1 MKLYE
6 DVWRCIS
13 YWKMGIFL
21 FFFFS
26 PAWPQHLPGRNQQ
39 ETKNFTKV
47 WPPKR
52 RRNNHQFWGDF
63 FFNHAHRMP
72 PHGTRAWYIYGSMGW
87 RRFLQVFMYVG
98 RYLIKTRPMDA
109 YRACFFL
116 PIYYICFITCV
127 WVHQAGGTSILNSS
141 DRRVLESSGS
151 SLGSLQSGLHHLP

>member
-1 MKLYE
+1 MKMYE
-6 DVWRCIS
+6 DVFPIERWGYS
-13 YWKMGIFL
+13 
-21 FFFFS
+21 FFFFRQLG
-26 PAWPQHLPGRNQQ
+26 PNTFPE
-39 ETKNFTKV
+39 ETNRKQKTSRRFG
-47 WPPKR
+47 PPKR

-63 FFNHAHRMP
+63 FFYHAHRMP

-127 WVHQAGGTSILNSS
+127 WVH
-141 DRRVLESSGS
+141 R
-151 SLGSLQSGLHHLP
+151 LGAHLS